1 MPKKLVI
8 DEEMLINTL
17 SDEILDAYGYQEW
30 VAYYCKRR
38 KHVKEV
44 IESMKKDGEI
54 VEYDNYIKKGEVDKM
69 NRIKLGAV
77 ANRHEMP
84 VDEYVLKEVE
94 DPMDFKAIKIETF
107 KKILSLAIR
116 GITHID
122 YYPTGLGQ
130 VTLAFEDVIKV
141 VKKQGYEI
149 KCRYFIYDRDTNSYK
164 EFEKD
169 SEV

>member
-1 MPKKLVI
+1 MSKKLVI
-8 DEEMLINTL
+8 DEEILIQTL

-30 VAYYCKRR
+30 VTDYCKRR
-38 KHVKEV
+38 KHVKEL
-44 IESMKKDGEI
+44 IESMKKDAEI
-54 VEYDNYIKKGEVDKM
+54 VEYDNYIKKGDVDKM

-77 ANRHEMP
+77 DGRHEMP
-84 VDEYVLKEVE
+84 VDEYVLKEVKN
-94 DPMDFKAIKIETF
+94 PMDFKTIKLETF
-107 KKILSLAIR
+107 RKILNLGIR

-130 VTLAFEDVIKV
+130 VTLAFEDVIQV
-141 VKKQGYEI
+141 VKKQGYEF

-164 EFEKD
+164 EFKKD